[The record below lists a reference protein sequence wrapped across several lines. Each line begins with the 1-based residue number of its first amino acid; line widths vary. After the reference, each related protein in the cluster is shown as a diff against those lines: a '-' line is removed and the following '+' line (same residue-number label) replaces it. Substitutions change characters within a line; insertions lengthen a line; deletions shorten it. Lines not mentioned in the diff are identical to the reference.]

1 MLRQHRVIRNF
12 RNNKDIA
19 MTKRDKGN
27 GLVILDRKL
36 YNIAIQEIISDT
48 CKFEKLKQDPSLK
61 REASLQRFLLKLKQK
76 RF

>member
-19 MTKRDKGN
+19 ITKRDKEN
-27 GLVILDRKL
+27 GVVILDRKL

-48 CKFEKLKQDPSLK
+48 CKFEKLK
-61 REASLQRFLLKLKQK
+61 
-76 RF
+76 